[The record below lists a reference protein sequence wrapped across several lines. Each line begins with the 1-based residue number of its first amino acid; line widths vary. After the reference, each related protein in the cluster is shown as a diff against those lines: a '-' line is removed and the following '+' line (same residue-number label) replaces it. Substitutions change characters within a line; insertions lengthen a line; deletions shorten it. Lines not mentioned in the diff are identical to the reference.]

1 MPARKAR
8 PPSANA
14 PPTAAP
20 ELLEA
25 GAVVVVV
32 PEAVVTEE
40 CVEVVEGEVAVAVLM
55 ADVVET
61 VVVLNIELMSKNT

>member
-1 MPARKAR
+1 M
-8 PPSANA
+8 
-14 PPTAAP
+14 
-20 ELLEA
+20 
-25 GAVVVVV
+25 VVVV